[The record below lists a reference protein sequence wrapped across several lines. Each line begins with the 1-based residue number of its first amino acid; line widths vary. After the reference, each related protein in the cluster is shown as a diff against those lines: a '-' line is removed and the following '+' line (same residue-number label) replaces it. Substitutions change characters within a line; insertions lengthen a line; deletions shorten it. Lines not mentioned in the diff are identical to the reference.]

1 MSRRLDDFIRVAER
15 KAKVSFRQSR
25 KCEYVIT
32 NQISILPRNC
42 SGHKREEKYVHVG
55 FSTKID
61 NPSIELI
68 VVL

>member
-32 NQISILPRNC
+32 NQISISPRNC
-42 SGHKREEKYVHVG
+42 SRHKREEKHVHVG
-55 FSTKID
+55 FSTKMD
-61 NPSIELI
+61 NLSIELI